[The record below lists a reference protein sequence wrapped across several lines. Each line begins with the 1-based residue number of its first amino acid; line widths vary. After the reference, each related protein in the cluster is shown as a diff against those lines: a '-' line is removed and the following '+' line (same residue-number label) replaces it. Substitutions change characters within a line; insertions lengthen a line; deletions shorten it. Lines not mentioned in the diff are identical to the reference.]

1 MQSNHQ
7 LATTVLINHVPKDAK
22 DQKTQM
28 QKIHTLAVPGILP
41 KLSSRGSEVLIE
53 VVLLALLPWY
63 GSTQPPLGQG
73 GLSLR
78 GGQTHWELWFSGA
91 KRNLPARQTPRS
103 RPLINFSNH
112 S

>member
-41 KLSSRGSEVLIE
+41 KLSSRGRS
-53 VVLLALLPWY
+53 P
-63 GSTQPPLGQG
+63 G
-73 GLSLR
+73 GA
-78 GGQTHWELWFSGA
+78 Q
-91 KRNLPARQTPRS
+91 Q
-103 RPLINFSNH
+103 
-112 S
+112 

>member
-7 LATTVLINHVPKDAK
+7 LATTVLINHVPKDPK

-73 GLSLR
+73 GSVYQRRANPL
-78 GGQTHWELWFSGA
+78 GIMVFWCQ
-91 KRNLPARQTPRS
+91 KKPASKANT
-103 RPLINFSNH
+103 
-112 S
+112 

>member
-1 MQSNHQ
+1 M
-7 LATTVLINHVPKDAK
+7 LTNHVPKDPK
-22 DQKTQM
+22 DQKTQT
-28 QKIHTLAVPGILP
+28 QKIHVLAVPGMLP
-41 KLSSRGSEVLIE
+41 KLSTMGRSPGGAQHSNEVLTE

-63 GSTQPPLGQG
+63 GSTQPPLGEG

-78 GGQTHWELWFSGA
+78 GGQTHQELWFSGA

-112 S
+112 L